1 MSRARSILI
10 SLKILQKY
18 VNSSG
23 RLHTRY
29 AILDR
34 MHRISFDLRSYA
46 LLGFYSTEGAYNQ
59 FDLCNEANS
68 ISNPNETTFAK
79 EALSKPPLMRMW
91 CGPHTQH

>member
-29 AILDR
+29 AILER

-79 EALSKPPLMRMW
+79 EALSKPLLMRMW
-91 CGPHTQH
+91 CGLHSHH